1 MIRIY
6 CKQASKLVVE
16 EVLLLWFM
24 KRAVMIL
31 MTSRRDDD
39 DHDLD
44 DVKKERPL
52 PESCGFW
59 ISRLSRLMMIIAI
72 QVISFHMITTYCK
85 KKYFMSYPGHWE
97 QSEVWSTAWF
107 WPYSTSGFNWDFLRL
122 LEWSRIISNH
132 LIKENSRKYFNIIWI
147 NLKLVGVFGITYD
160 SDFFP
165 ALLHR
170 PWARS
175 QTWIAT

>member
-1 MIRIY
+1 
-6 CKQASKLVVE
+6 
-16 EVLLLWFM
+16 M

-52 PESCGFW
+52 SESCGFW

-85 KKYFMSYPGHWE
+85 KKYCMSYPGH
-97 QSEVWSTAWF
+97 
-107 WPYSTSGFNWDFLRL
+107 
-122 LEWSRIISNH
+122 
-132 LIKENSRKYFNIIWI
+132 
-147 NLKLVGVFGITYD
+147 
-160 SDFFP
+160 
-165 ALLHR
+165 
-170 PWARS
+170 
-175 QTWIAT
+175 